1 CTELL
6 PDRFFIF
13 LRNIP
18 KNSHAT
24 PNFKKRYLSISHLH
38 HVFGRVRKTG
48 GQIVVSK
55 KVNGKE
61 TSVDFSDLGSGI
73 YLIRLHSRD
82 NLVHFKIMKR

>member
-1 CTELL
+1 LYLPLAFEIICTELL

-48 GQIVVSK
+48 LCNADSTVS
-55 KVNGKE
+55 
-61 TSVDFSDLGSGI
+61 I
-73 YLIRLHSRD
+73 A
-82 NLVHFKIMKR
+82 